1 MNRKT
6 RALLVGTAIISV
18 GLSLI
23 LAVWTPF
30 SHREEREFW
39 LPRYYRIVN
48 LSNGSYIAIS
58 EYRNDKA
65 IEMSFKDMLR
75 IYETKL
81 SNETFEIIVQQNG
94 TIHYLWEY
102 ENITFIARQ
111 HNNLDYY
118 AHFGSI
124 ADVQEVQEGKVTI
137 TILYQANVP
146 FGIFSS
152 IAVIVLGVLVIA
164 ALWPTK

>member
-39 LPRYYRIVN
+39 LPQYYRIVN

-102 ENITFIARQ
+102 ESITFIARQ
-111 HNNLDYY
+111 HNNLNYY
-118 AHFGSI
+118 THLGSI
-124 ADVQEVQEGKVTI
+124 IDVQEGKVTI
-137 TILYQANVP
+137 LYQADVP
-146 FGIFSS
+146 YGVVLI
-152 IAVIVLGVLVIA
+152 ICVIVFGALMIIF
-164 ALWPTK
+164 LWPTK